1 MNVSPPSVTP
11 SGNQSCVVSGLTS
24 ENRTVPAAGVTHTG
38 VGVAVAVFPEVG
50 VTVGVGV
57 LVGVGV

>member
-1 MNVSPPSVTP
+1 M
-11 SGNQSCVVSGLTS
+11 
-24 ENRTVPAAGVTHTG
+24 PAAGVTHTG
-38 VGVAVAVFPEVG
+38 VGVAADDVLGGATFAEVG

>member
-1 MNVSPPSVTP
+1 
-11 SGNQSCVVSGLTS
+11 
-24 ENRTVPAAGVTHTG
+24 VPAAGVTHTG
-38 VGVAVAVFPEVG
+38 GGVAADDVLGVAVFPEVG